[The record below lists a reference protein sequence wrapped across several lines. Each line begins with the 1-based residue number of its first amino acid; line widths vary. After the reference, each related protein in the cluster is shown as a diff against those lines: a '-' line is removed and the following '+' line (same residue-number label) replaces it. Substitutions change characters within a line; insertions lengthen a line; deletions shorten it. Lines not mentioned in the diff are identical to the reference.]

1 MKSVV
6 TQHIADFLKKFQPF
20 NFLSNDDLIGIANS
34 IKIINLE
41 KNQLLFKI
49 NDPLHNCFYVVQSG
63 LIHLT
68 YISDAEENIIGK
80 CYEGEV
86 FGLRPFFA
94 KNNYQMNAK
103 AREESLVMAIPI
115 EVFKP
120 LMTHNNEILD
130 FLLESFVTNTKSSS
144 QDDKQSI
151 ISERFISNDN
161 QQDNLYFQSLDY
173 NKNPIKVEAN
183 SRIKEVSQ
191 LMTDNL
197 VNSVIVIEDG
207 LPIGV
212 VTDTDFRSKVAT
224 GRFEIFAAID
234 KIMSAPVVTVTEN
247 ISIEEA
253 QLVMLKND
261 VTHLCVTN
269 DGTDKS
275 SIKGIISEHDLVVAQ
290 ANNPGVLIKQIKKSQ
305 SANDLKIVRNK
316 LSEII
321 QNSINKNIPLPNI
334 YSVSGEITL
343 ALIKRSVE
351 LSILDLGSPPTR
363 YGYFA
368 IGSQGRKEQL
378 LLTNQNSFLVFDD
391 VSEEKYRD
399 TKDYFVKL
407 SQKTSLIL
415 EKIGF
420 EIPKN
425 GSVASSI
432 NNCKSLSEWKKN
444 YYNWINTP
452 GENTQSI
459 NSIFF
464 DYEIVIGDQK
474 IEDEITDV
482 IFDKINS
489 KTLFFDFLGNDALKK
504 PVPLNFFKKF
514 NIEETGEFKGLFD
527 IKQRALSPLIDAA
540 RILILSM
547 NIKGINNTYL
557 RFKQLAITD
566 PKYSEIY
573 LNCADAFLVL
583 AKFKAKEGL
592 KNDSTGQYINLEELN
607 KLDKEKLKNAL
618 APMRELEELI
628 KDKFQLTQFS

>member
-1 MKSVV
+1 MKSVI

-49 NDPLHNCFYVVQSG
+49 NDSLHNCFYVVQSG

-130 FLLESFVTNTKSSS
+130 FLLESFVTNTKSSN

-407 SQKTSLIL
+407 SQKTTLIL

-420 EIPKN
+420 KIPKN

-432 NNCKSLSEWKKN
+432 SNCKSLSEWKKN

-566 PKYSEIY
+566 PKYAEIY

>member
-1 MKSVV
+1 MKSSISK
-6 TQHIADFLKKFQPF
+6 HIADFLKNYQPF
-20 NFLSNDDLIGIANS
+20 NFLSNDDLISIANS

-41 KNQLLFKI
+41 KNQFLFKI
-49 NDPLHNCFYVVQSG
+49 DESLHKSFYVVQSG
-63 LIHLT
+63 VIHLSF
-68 YISDAEENIIGK
+68 ISDAEENIIGK
-80 CYEGEV
+80 CYQGDV

-103 AREESLVMAIPI
+103 AREDSLVMAIPI

-130 FLLESFVTNTKSSS
+130 FLLESFVSNSKTSFQNDNQITVN
-144 QDDKQSI
+144 
-151 ISERFISNDN
+151 ERVNFHDN
-161 QQDNLYFQSLDY
+161 QQDTLYFQNLNY
-173 NKNPIKVEAN
+173 NKNPIIVEVN

-197 VNSVIVIEDG
+197 VNSVLVVNNG
-207 LPIGV
+207 FPIGI
-212 VTDTDFRSKVAT
+212 VTDSDFRSKVAT
-224 GRFEIFAAID
+224 GRFEIFASIE
-234 KIMSAPVVTVTEN
+234 KIMTSPVVTVTES
-247 ISIEEA
+247 ISMEEA

-269 DGTDKS
+269 DGTEKS

-290 ANNPGVLIKQIKKSQ
+290 ANNPGVLIKQIKKSH

-321 QNSINKNIPLPNI
+321 QNSIIKNIPIPNI

-351 LSILDLGSPPTR
+351 LSILEMGSPPTR
-363 YGYFA
+363 FGYFA

-378 LLTNQNSFLVFDD
+378 LLSNQNSFLVFED
-391 VSEEKYRD
+391 VSEDKYRD
-399 TKDYFVKL
+399 TKDYFIKL
-407 SQKTSLIL
+407 AQKSTLIL

-425 GSVASSI
+425 GSIASSI
-432 NNCKSLSEWKKN
+432 NNCKSLTEWKKV
-444 YYNWINTP
+444 YLNWINTP
-452 GENTQSI
+452 GENTQFI

-464 DYEIVIGDQK
+464 DYEIVFGDQK

-514 NIEETGEFKGLFD
+514 NVEETGDYKGLFN
-527 IKQRALSPLIDAA
+527 IKQRAMTPLIDAA
-540 RILILSM
+540 RLLIISM

-557 RFKQLAITD
+557 RFKQLAIAD
-566 PKYSEIY
+566 PKHAEIY
-573 LNCADAFLVL
+573 LNCADAFIVL

-592 KNDSTGQYINLEELN
+592 KNDTTGQYINLDELN

-618 APMRELEELI
+618 APMRDLEELI

>member
-407 SQKTSLIL
+407 SQKTTLIL

-474 IEDEITDV
+474 IEDEITDI

>member
-1 MKSVV
+1 MKSVI

-49 NDPLHNCFYVVQSG
+49 NDSLHNCFYVVQSG

-130 FLLESFVTNTKSSS
+130 FLLESFVTNTKSSN

-407 SQKTSLIL
+407 SQKTTLIL

-420 EIPKN
+420 KIPKN

-432 NNCKSLSEWKKN
+432 SNCKSL
-444 YYNWINTP
+444 
-452 GENTQSI
+452 
-459 NSIFF
+459 
-464 DYEIVIGDQK
+464 
-474 IEDEITDV
+474 
-482 IFDKINS
+482 
-489 KTLFFDFLGNDALKK
+489 
-504 PVPLNFFKKF
+504 
-514 NIEETGEFKGLFD
+514 
-527 IKQRALSPLIDAA
+527 
-540 RILILSM
+540 
-547 NIKGINNTYL
+547 
-557 RFKQLAITD
+557 
-566 PKYSEIY
+566 
-573 LNCADAFLVL
+573 
-583 AKFKAKEGL
+583 
-592 KNDSTGQYINLEELN
+592 
-607 KLDKEKLKNAL
+607 
-618 APMRELEELI
+618 
-628 KDKFQLTQFS
+628 

>member
-1 MKSVV
+1 MKSVI

-49 NDPLHNCFYVVQSG
+49 NDSLHNCFYVVQSG

-94 KNNYQMNAK
+94 KTNYQMNAK

-130 FLLESFVTNTKSSS
+130 FLLESFVTNTKSSN

-407 SQKTSLIL
+407 SQKTTLIL

-420 EIPKN
+420 KIPKN

-432 NNCKSLSEWKKN
+432 SNCKSLSEWKKN

-566 PKYSEIY
+566 PKYAEIY

>member
-305 SANDLKIVRNK
+305 SSNDLKIVRNK

-407 SQKTSLIL
+407 SQKTTLIL